1 MAQTKS
7 AIKELRKSTKRQI
20 KNKALKAHLNYLER
34 QFLKTLTKDKN
45 EAKILYIKLQKTL
58 DKAAKRRLIKKNTVS
73 RKKSRLAKKL
83 K

>member
-58 DKAAKRRLIKKNTVS
+58 DKAAKRRLIKKNTAS